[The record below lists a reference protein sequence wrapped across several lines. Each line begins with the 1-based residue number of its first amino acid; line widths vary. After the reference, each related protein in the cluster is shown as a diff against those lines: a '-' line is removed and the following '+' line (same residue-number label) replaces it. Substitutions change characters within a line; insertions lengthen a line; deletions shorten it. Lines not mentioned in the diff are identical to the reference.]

1 MKLTKILESI
11 LSELNIP
18 KPEDAYKF
26 DRIASKN
33 LGYGDYYKYAYTN
46 VKGDPMEVTVISQKN
61 PKYPG
66 LTFYVAF
73 GPDETAQGTKTDFI
87 PDLDNEDPDDEE
99 KKYNIKTGA
108 GDVLKVLATVVQAVK
123 NTANKVGG
131 MDKVY
136 AMAWSPAD
144 KKRKNV
150 YDYYVQTLF
159 PNFKKDLAASSSS
172 FQHYINQDFK
182 GKELTEIGDASKQPY
197 PFKLVIDD
205 IYERE
210 YIFSTDSGFQYEVE
224 VETIEGDPMEP
235 VIARV
240 GFGVIDDTDEVSYVK
255 QTGEN
260 DVYRIMSTITSI
272 VKKDLRSN
280 SADFIEFS
288 PSKRQVKDID
298 QDPMAN
304 VRTQLY
310 SRYIK
315 SQFPNSEVQVD
326 DYGDIRVNLNN

>member
-87 PDLDNEDPDDEE
+87 PDLDSEDPDDEE

-131 MDKVY
+131 MDKIY

-197 PFKLVIDD
+197 GPIDTLTD
-205 IYERE
+205 DEGERQ
-210 YIFSTDSGFQYEVE
+210 YGFSTDSGTIYEVK
-224 VETIEGDPMEP
+224 VETYAKPGKPIKAI
-235 VIARV
+235 VS
-240 GFGVIDDTDEVSYVK
+240 FGIIDEDGEISYDA

-260 DVYRIMSTITSI
+260 DIYRIMSTILTI
-272 VKKDLRSN
+272 VKKDLKSN
-280 SADFIEFS
+280 PADAIVFV
-288 PSKRQVKDID
+288 PSKREGGNKDKD
-298 QDPMAN
+298 SMSN
-304 VRTQLY
+304 VRTKLY

-315 SQFPNSEVQVD
+315 AHWPNAEITRTIP
-326 DYGDIRVNLNN
+326 GDIVVNLN